1 MWDSR
6 ATFDRF
12 FETKVMPTV
21 AELVGAEALAQAP
34 PPRIESWP
42 MHNLEL

>member
-1 MWDSR
+1 VWDSR

-12 FETKVMPTV
+12 LETKVMPTV
-21 AELVGAEALAQAP
+21 ADLVGPEAMTQG